1 MMKKDMLLD
10 TLLVVGVGLMAW
22 GLGVKYGKK
31 ISTRKIQS
39 V

>member
-31 ISTRKIQS
+31 RGAK
-39 V
+39 